1 MTYIHRNIHSY
12 SWKLLWIQPSSCQ
25 RRKQSIYNASI
36 IDQGWFKF
44 YTFNSASIAEVLL
57 PDAHIRKTNPNFCLY
72 QAFQSDSSCK
82 LESVAVA
89 IAVACS
95 PWLHLSKVK
104 ERAFLRSHDFGNSLT
119 SAVSAR
125 LSVLSFTILQIDQAS
140 PGPCKYPGKRVKN
153 IIT

>member
-1 MTYIHRNIHSY
+1 MHISGI
-12 SWKLLWIQPSSCQ
+12 KG
-25 RRKQSIYNASI
+25 K
-36 IDQGWFKF
+36 GK
-44 YTFNSASIAEVLL
+44 AEIETLFTL
-57 PDAHIRKTNPNFCLY
+57 RC
-72 QAFQSDSSCK
+72 
-82 LESVAVA
+82 EEE
-89 IAVACS
+89 
-95 PWLHLSKVK
+95 HLSKVK